1 MKKRYYIAYGS
12 NLSVEQMAQRCPDAK
27 VVGMAAIQDWKLVFR
42 VHATVEPAEGRVVP
56 VLIWEISERDERHL
70 DVYEGYPSYY
80 FKRDLELTMTD
91 LNGRNPRTVTAMVY
105 IMADGHKVRMP
116 MKGYVDVLAE
126 GYERFGFDMNI
137 LRRALKETSEAE
149 EAERYDFSRSEDC

>member
-1 MKKRYYIAYGS
+1 MSLYIAYGS
-12 NLSVEQMAQRCPDAK
+12 NLSIQQMAHRCPDAK
-27 VVGMAAIQDWKLVFR
+27 VAGKAILPDWKLVFKL
-42 VHATVEPAEGRVVP
+42 HATIEPGRGYTVP
-56 VLIWEISERDERHL
+56 VLIWEVSERDERHL

-149 EAERYDFSRSEDC
+149 EAERYDFS

>member
-1 MKKRYYIAYGS
+1 MKLYVAYGS
-12 NLSVEQMAQRCPDAK
+12 NLSVRQMDRRCTEAK
-27 VVGMAAIQDWKLVFR
+27 VVGKAILHDWKLVFKL
-42 VHATVEPAEGRVVP
+42 HATIEPSKDESVP

-149 EAERYDFSRSEDC
+149 EAERYDFS